1 MKRQLPLRKRV
12 ALAYGLIGLVLS
24 LCFGVSTGFI
34 VADYEVF
41 MLEAMLEGQSR
52 HFIEELERDPDAEL
66 PRSPAFSVYREA
78 EAPEGLRNL
87 PEGVFDLED
96 QKDMHVA
103 AYGPPGQRVVL
114 MIDIG
119 RVERLEA
126 YLPQLFLL
134 ILVGGVALSAW
145 LGWILSGRTVAP
157 VLGLADAVDA
167 LPVKPV
173 QTRLADTVSR
183 DEIGRLAGAIDRY
196 QSRLA
201 DADASERAFFAD
213 ASHELRTP
221 IAVIQGAVE
230 VMRDDPDASPAQ
242 RVRLDRM
249 DRGLLE
255 LGSLLEALLLSGRGL
270 PTQRDRID
278 LAASCRDILQRLDVP
293 GLDAG
298 QRILIEGQGPE
309 GLQAPRRWVDS
320 ILSVVFH
327 RLLVSSPGTRWSC
340 RLDGDGLTLQP
351 VDAVAGAAGD
361 TVRSDLGIGLVFVER
376 LCRSLGWQLE
386 QRAGAQGLQ
395 VTLRT
400 SPVALTH
407 G

>member
-1 MKRQLPLRKRV
+1 MTRQLPLRQRV

-24 LCFGVSTGFI
+24 LCFGVATVFI
-34 VADYEVF
+34 VADYEVI

-52 HFIEELERDPDAEL
+52 DFIEELARDPDAEL

-87 PEGVFDLED
+87 PEGVFELED
-96 QKDMHVA
+96 QQDMHVA

-119 RVERLEA
+119 RIERLED
-126 YLPQLFLL
+126 YLLQLFLL
-134 ILVGGVALSAW
+134 ILAGGVAVSAW

-157 VLGLADAVDA
+157 VLSLADAVDA
-167 LPVKPV
+167 LPVTPV

-201 DADASERAFFAD
+201 DADAGERTFFAD

-230 VMRDDPDASPAQ
+230 VMRDDPEASASQ
-242 RVRLDRM
+242 RSRLDRM

-270 PTQRDRID
+270 PGQRDRID
-278 LAASCRDILQRLDVP
+278 LAACCQETLQRLDVP
-293 GLDAG
+293 GLDARL
-298 QRILIEGQGPE
+298 RITIEGQGPE
-309 GLQAPRRWVDS
+309 GLQAPRRWVDN
-320 ILSVVFH
+320 ILSVLFQ
-327 RLLVSSPGTRWSC
+327 RLLVSSPPTRWSC
-340 RLDGDGLTLQP
+340 RLDDDGLRLQP
-351 VDAVAGAAGD
+351 ADTVAQAAGD

-376 LCRSLGWQLE
+376 LCRTLGWQLE
-386 QRAGAQGLQ
+386 QRVTAQGLQ
-395 VTLRT
+395 VLLRVVPGAPT
-400 SPVALTH
+400 R

>member
-1 MKRQLPLRKRV
+1 MKRLLPLRQRV
-12 ALAYGLIGLVLS
+12 ALAYGLVGLVLS
-24 LCFGVSTGFI
+24 LCFGVATGFI

-52 HFIEELERDPDAEL
+52 HFIEELERNPDAEL

-96 QKDMHVA
+96 QEDMHVA

-119 RVERLEA
+119 RVERLEE
-126 YLPQLFLL
+126 YLLQLFLL
-134 ILVGGVALSAW
+134 ILAGGVVVSAW
-145 LGWILSGRTVAP
+145 LGWVLSGRTVAP
-157 VLGLADAVDA
+157 VLQLADAVDA

-201 DADASERAFFAD
+201 DADAGERAFFAD

-230 VMRDDPDASPAQ
+230 VMRDDAEASAAQ
-242 RVRLDRM
+242 RARLARM
-249 DRGLLE
+249 ERGLAE
-255 LGSLLEALLLSGRGL
+255 LGGLLEALLLSARGL
-270 PTQRDRID
+270 PDQRDDID
-278 LAASCRDILQRLDVP
+278 LAGDCRRALQRLDVP
-293 GLDAG
+293 GLDAPR
-298 QRILIEGQGPE
+298 RIQLQGEGPA
-309 GLQAPRRWVDS
+309 GLSAPQRWVDG
-320 ILSVVFH
+320 LLLVLFQ
-327 RLLVSSPGTRWSC
+327 RLLVTSPQTTWQGL
-340 RLDGDGLTLQP
+340 LDADGLQLRP
-351 VDAVAGAAGD
+351 LPSDAGPAAGSA
-361 TVRSDLGIGLVFVER
+361 RSDLGLGLMFVER
-376 LCRSLGWQLE
+376 LCRALGWGLELQDGEHGPQL
-386 QRAGAQGLQ
+386 RLRVPTQ
-395 VTLRT
+395 V
-400 SPVALTH
+400 
-407 G
+407 

>member
-12 ALAYGLIGLVLS
+12 ALAYGLMGLVLS
-24 LCFGVSTGFI
+24 LCFGVATGFI

-78 EAPEGLRNL
+78 EAPEGLRDL
-87 PEGVFDLED
+87 PEGIFDLAD

-126 YLPQLFLL
+126 YLLQLFLL
-134 ILVGGVALSAW
+134 ILAGGVAVSAW
-145 LGWILSGRTVAP
+145 LGWVLSGRTVAP

-230 VMRDDPDASPAQ
+230 VMRDDPEASASQ
-242 RVRLDRM
+242 RARLDRM

-270 PTQRDRID
+270 PAQRDRID
-278 LAASCRDILQRLDVP
+278 LAVCCREMLQRLDVP
-293 GLDAG
+293 GLDAV
-298 QRILIEGQGPE
+298 QRIAIEGPGLE
-309 GLQAPRRWVDS
+309 ELQAPRRWVDS
-320 ILSVVFH
+320 ILLVLFQ
-327 RLLVSSPGTRWSC
+327 RLLVSSPRARWSC
-340 RLDGDGLTLQP
+340 RLEGDGLRLQP
-351 VDAVAGAAGD
+351 VDAVAGLAGD
-361 TVRSDLGIGLVFVER
+361 TVRSDLGVGLVFVER
-376 LCRSLGWQLE
+376 LCRSLGWRLE
-386 QRAGAQGLQ
+386 QRATTQGLQ
-395 VTLRT
+395 VVLRIV
-400 SPVALTH
+400 PDALTR

>member
-1 MKRQLPLRKRV
+1 MKHQLPLRKRV
-12 ALAYGLIGLVLS
+12 ALAYGLVGVVLS
-24 LCFGVSTGFI
+24 LCFGVATGFI

-52 HFIEELERDPDAEL
+52 HFIEELARDPDAEL

-96 QKDMHVA
+96 QKDMHAA

-119 RVERLEA
+119 RVERLEE
-126 YLPQLFLL
+126 YLLQLFLL
-134 ILVGGVALSAW
+134 ILVGGVAVSAW
-145 LGWILSGRTVAP
+145 LGWVLSGRTVAP
-157 VLGLADAVDA
+157 VLRLADAVDA
-167 LPVKPV
+167 LPVTPV
-173 QTRLADTVSR
+173 TTRLADTVSR

-230 VMRDDPDASPAQ
+230 VMRDDPEAGSSQ
-242 RVRLDRM
+242 RARLDRM

-270 PTQRDRID
+270 PAQRDRID
-278 LAASCRDILQRLDVP
+278 LAVCCREMLQRLDVP
-293 GLDAG
+293 GLDAA
-298 QRILIEGQGPE
+298 QRIAIEGRGPE
-309 GLQAPRRWVDS
+309 QLQAPRRWVDS
-320 ILSVVFH
+320 ILSVIFQ
-327 RLLVSSPGTRWSC
+327 RLLVSSPGMRWSC
-340 RLDGDGLTLQP
+340 RLDDEGLRLQP
-351 VDAVAGAAGD
+351 VDAVAGLTGD
-361 TVRSDLGIGLVFVER
+361 AVRSDLGIGLVFVER
-376 LCRSLGWQLE
+376 LCRTLGWRLE
-386 QRAGAQGLQ
+386 QRATAQGLQ
-395 VTLRT
+395 VVLRIA
-400 SPVALTH
+400 PDALTH